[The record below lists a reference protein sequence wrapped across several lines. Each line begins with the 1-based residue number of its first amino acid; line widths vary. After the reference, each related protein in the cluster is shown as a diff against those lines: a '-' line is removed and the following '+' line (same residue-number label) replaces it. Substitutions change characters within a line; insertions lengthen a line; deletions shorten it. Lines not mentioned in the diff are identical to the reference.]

1 MYLFAVIMIVFV
13 AIFGIVFGAQ
23 NSHPVAVQ
31 FFAKKFNPPVISVI
45 LLSFGC
51 GVVLAFI
58 LAIVDEFKLRGTI
71 TKQQKEIDAL
81 KKELG
86 ALKTMT
92 TQEEKE

>member
-1 MYLFAVIMIVFV
+1 MYLFAIIILVIV

-23 NSHPVAVQ
+23 NSHTILLH
-31 FFAKKFNPPVISVI
+31 FFAKDSEVPIISVI

-51 GVVLAFI
+51 GAVLAFI
-58 LAIVDEFKLRGTI
+58 LAIVDEFRLRGNI
-71 TKQQKEIDAL
+71 NKQQKEIDAL

-92 TQEEKE
+92 TQEEKG